1 MRSGI
6 GLCSSLLR
14 SASSGY
20 VGSAQKRQTVFSRFA
35 AVVDMAAM
43 SGMEIAA
50 LLMLIDRRVMTFA
63 MAPETYCG
71 MPLGEVSAPEPPT
84 ERIECPYQMVK
95 MVVSAMGLGRFVS

>member
-35 AVVDMAAM
+35 AAAVGMVAM

-71 MPLGEVSAPEPPT
+71 MP
-84 ERIECPYQMVK
+84 
-95 MVVSAMGLGRFVS
+95 